1 MQRVLKTQLLQAA
14 AYFRVESADDVE
26 NVDEDEDN
34 GWIVFNT
41 GVKG

>member
-14 AYFRVESADDVE
+14 AYFRVESGDDVE
-26 NVDEDEDN
+26 NGDEDK